1 MKNIKKIP
9 LIFSILSI
17 LTFFTP
23 ANAEIKV
30 VASIKPIHSLAS
42 YLMDGIAKP
51 DLIVD
56 GYASPH
62 GFAMKPSH
70 AKMLQNAD
78 LIFWVGE
85 DLESFLEKPLSSIA
99 KKAEKIELMETKG
112 LQVLKFRERNIFD
125 GHDDH
130 GHDDHDD
137 HGKKEDDHD
146 DHDHDDHG
154 KKEDDHDDHGHDDH
168 GKKDGHDDHDDHDG
182 HEGHHDHD
190 DHGKKEDDHDH
201 DHDDHG
207 KKEDDHDDHGHDDH
221 DGHAHGEFDPHIW
234 LDPINA
240 KAMLNEMAEHLIE
253 NDPKNEAKYKSNLAK
268 ALQEID
274 KLTID
279 VMTDLSSSVASIVFH
294 DAYQYFE
301 KRFNVNIL
309 GAFTVNTDVMPGA
322 EQLAEIREII
332 EHDKVACVFS
342 EPQFNPDIIKAVAKD
357 MNIKTGVVDPLGA
370 TLDPGKDLYFNL
382 IRNMS
387 ASFKGC

>member
-9 LIFSILSI
+9 LILSILSV

-23 ANAEIKV
+23 VNAEVKV
-30 VASIKPIHSLAS
+30 VTSIKPLHSLAS

-85 DLESFLEKPLSSIA
+85 DLESFLEKPLNSIA
-99 KKAEKIELMETKG
+99 KKAEKIELMNSHD

-125 GHDDH
+125 EHDHDH
-130 GHDDHDD
+130 G
-137 HGKKEDDHD
+137 
-146 DHDHDDHG
+146 HDDHG

-168 GKKDGHDDHDDHDG
+168 GKK
-182 HEGHHDHD
+182 
-190 DHGKKEDDHDH
+190 EDDHNDH

-207 KKEDDHDDHGHDDH
+207 KKEEHDDH
-221 DGHAHGEFDPHIW
+221 DGHEGHAHGEFDPHIW

-253 NDPKNEAKYKSNLAK
+253 NDPKNEAKYKSNLAN
-268 ALQEID
+268 ALKEID

-279 VMTDLSSSVASIVFH
+279 VMTDLSSSVSSIVFH

-301 KRFNVNIL
+301 ERFNVKVL

-342 EPQFNPDIIKAVAKD
+342 EPQFNPDIINAVAKD
-357 MNIKTGVVDPLGA
+357 MKIKTGVLDPLGA

>member
-23 ANAEIKV
+23 VNAEIKV

-125 GHDDH
+125 EH
-130 GHDDHDD
+130 DHDD
-137 HGKKEDDHD
+137 HG
-146 DHDHDDHG
+146 HDDHG

-168 GKKDGHDDHDDHDG
+168 
-182 HEGHHDHD
+182 E
-190 DHGKKEDDHDH
+190 
-201 DHDDHG
+201 
-207 KKEDDHDDHGHDDH
+207 
-221 DGHAHGEFDPHIW
+221 GHAHGEFDPHIW

-240 KAMLNEMAEHLIE
+240 KVILFEMSKHLIE
-253 NDPKNEAKYKSNLAK
+253 NDPKNEATYRDNLSKAYK
-268 ALQEID
+268 EID
-274 KLTID
+274 KLTKE
-279 VMTDLSSSVASIVFH
+279 VTDELNESVASIVFH

-301 KRFNVNIL
+301 KRFSVNIL
-309 GAFTVNTDVMPGA
+309 GAFT
-322 EQLAEIREII
+322 
-332 EHDKVACVFS
+332 
-342 EPQFNPDIIKAVAKD
+342 AVSY
-357 MNIKTGVVDPLGA
+357 THL
-370 TLDPGKDLYFNL
+370 TLPTIY
-382 IRNMS
+382 S
-387 ASFKGC
+387 V

>member
-30 VASIKPIHSLAS
+30 VASIKPIHSLAI

-56 GYASPH
+56 EYASPH

-99 KKAEKIELMETKG
+99 KKAEKIELMKIKG

-125 GHDDH
+125 
-130 GHDDHDD
+130 
-137 HGKKEDDHD
+137 
-146 DHDHDDHG
+146 
-154 KKEDDHDDHGHDDH
+154 DHDDHGHD
-168 GKKDGHDDHDDHDG
+168 
-182 HEGHHDHD
+182 DHD

-221 DGHAHGEFDPHIW
+221 DVHAHGEFDPHIW

-240 KAMLNEMAEHLIE
+240 KVILNEMVEHLIE

-268 ALQEID
+268 ALKEID
-274 KLTID
+274 KLIID
-279 VMTDLSSSVASIVFH
+279 VMTDLSSSVSSIVFH

-357 MNIKTGVVDPLGA
+357 MNIKTGVIDPLGA

-387 ASFKGC
+387 TSFKGC

>member
-1 MKNIKKIP
+1 MKILNKLSII
-9 LIFSILSI
+9 ISILS
-17 LTFFTP
+17 LFTFFVP
-23 ANAEIKV
+23 ANADIKV

-42 YLMDGIAKP
+42 YLMNGVAKP

-85 DLESFLEKPLSSIA
+85 DVENFLEKPLGSIA
-99 KKAEKIELMETKG
+99 KKAEKIELMQIKG

-125 GHDDH
+125 
-130 GHDDHDD
+130 
-137 HGKKEDDHD
+137 
-146 DHDHDDHG
+146 
-154 KKEDDHDDHGHDDH
+154 
-168 GKKDGHDDHDDHDG
+168 
-182 HEGHHDHD
+182 
-190 DHGKKEDDHDH
+190 
-201 DHDDHG
+201 
-207 KKEDDHDDHGHDDH
+207 DHDDHGHDDH
-221 DGHAHGEFDPHIW
+221 DKKEDHDSHAKKEDHDDHGKKEDHDDHGKKEDHDDHERHAHGEFDPHIW

-240 KAMLNEMAEHLIE
+240 KVILNEMVEHLIE
-253 NDPKNEAKYKSNLAK
+253 NDPKNEAKYKSNLDE
-268 ALQEID
+268 ALKDID

-279 VMTDLSSSVASIVFH
+279 VMTELSNSVSSIVFH

-357 MNIKTGVVDPLGA
+357 MNIKTGVIDPLGA
-370 TLDPGKDLYFNL
+370 TLNPGKDLYFSL
-382 IRNMS
+382 IKNMS

>member
-1 MKNIKKIP
+1 MKILNKLPII
-9 LIFSILSI
+9 ISILS
-17 LTFFTP
+17 LFTFFVP
-23 ANAEIKV
+23 ANADIKV

-42 YLMDGIAKP
+42 YLMNGVAKP

-85 DLESFLEKPLSSIA
+85 DVENFLEKPLGSIA
-99 KKAEKIELMETKG
+99 KKAEKIELMQIKG

-125 GHDDH
+125 
-130 GHDDHDD
+130 
-137 HGKKEDDHD
+137 
-146 DHDHDDHG
+146 
-154 KKEDDHDDHGHDDH
+154 
-168 GKKDGHDDHDDHDG
+168 
-182 HEGHHDHD
+182 
-190 DHGKKEDDHDH
+190 
-201 DHDDHG
+201 
-207 KKEDDHDDHGHDDH
+207 DHDDHGHDDH
-221 DGHAHGEFDPHIW
+221 DKKEDHDSHAKKEDHDDHGKKEDHDDHERHAHGEFDPHIW

-240 KAMLNEMAEHLIE
+240 SAILKEMTEHLIE
-253 NDPKNEAKYKSNLAK
+253 NDSKNASKYKNNLNK
-268 ALQEID
+268 ALKDID
-274 KLTID
+274 KLTAD
-279 VMTDLSSSVASIVFH
+279 VKSELNQSVASIVFH

-301 KRFNVNIL
+301 ERFNINIL

-332 EHDKVACVFS
+332 EHDNVACVFS

-370 TLDPGKDLYFNL
+370 TLKPGKNLYFDL

>member
-1 MKNIKKIP
+1 MKILHKLPI
-9 LIFSILSI
+9 IISILS
-17 LTFFTP
+17 LFTFFVP
-23 ANAEIKV
+23 ANADIKV

-42 YLMDGIAKP
+42 YLMNGVAKP

-85 DLESFLEKPLSSIA
+85 DVENFLEKPLGSIA
-99 KKAEKIELMETKG
+99 KKAEKIELMQIKG

-125 GHDDH
+125 
-130 GHDDHDD
+130 
-137 HGKKEDDHD
+137 
-146 DHDHDDHG
+146 
-154 KKEDDHDDHGHDDH
+154 
-168 GKKDGHDDHDDHDG
+168 
-182 HEGHHDHD
+182 
-190 DHGKKEDDHDH
+190 
-201 DHDDHG
+201 
-207 KKEDDHDDHGHDDH
+207 DHDDHGHDDH
-221 DGHAHGEFDPHIW
+221 DKKEDHDSHAKKEDHDDHGKKEDHDDHERHAHGEFDPHIW

-240 KAMLNEMAEHLIE
+240 KVILNEMVERLIE
-253 NDPKNEAKYKSNLAK
+253 NDPKNEAKYKSNLDE
-268 ALQEID
+268 ALKDID

-279 VMTDLSSSVASIVFH
+279 VMTELSNSVSSIVFH

-357 MNIKTGVVDPLGA
+357 MNIKTGVIDPLGA
-370 TLDPGKDLYFNL
+370 TLNPGKDLYFSL
-382 IRNMS
+382 IKNMS

>member
-1 MKNIKKIP
+1 MKKIKK
-9 LIFSILSI
+9 LSFALSILSI

-30 VASIKPIHSLAS
+30 VTSIKPIHSLAS
-42 YLMDGIAKP
+42 YLMDGIGKP
-51 DLIVD
+51 ELIVD

-62 GFAMKPSH
+62 GFSMKPSH

-85 DLESFLEKPLSSIA
+85 DLENFLEKPLKSIA
-99 KKAEKIELMETKG
+99 KKAEKIELIEIKG
-112 LQVLKFRERNIFD
+112 LNVLKFRERNIFD
-125 GHDDH
+125 EHDHGHDDH
-130 GHDDHDD
+130 DKKEDDHDD

-154 KKEDDHDDHGHDDH
+154 KKEDDHDDHDHDDH
-168 GKKDGHDDHDDHDG
+168 GKKEEHDDHDDHDG
-182 HEGHHDHD
+182 HE
-190 DHGKKEDDHDH
+190 
-201 DHDDHG
+201 
-207 KKEDDHDDHGHDDH
+207 
-221 DGHAHGEFDPHIW
+221 GHAHGEFDPHIW
-234 LDPINA
+234 LDTMNA

-253 NDPKNEAKYKSNLAK
+253 NDPKNEAKYKSNLDK
-268 ALQEID
+268 ALKDID
-274 KLTID
+274 KLTIE
-279 VMTDLSSSVASIVFH
+279 VMTELNNSVSSIVFH

-301 KRFNVNIL
+301 KRFNVNVL

-342 EPQFNPDIIKAVAKD
+342 EPQFNPDIINAVAKD
-357 MNIKTGVVDPLGA
+357 MKIKTGVLDPLGA
-370 TLDPGKDLYFNL
+370 TLDSGKDLYFKL

>member
-1 MKNIKKIP
+1 MTNIKKIP
-9 LIFSILSI
+9 FIFTILSF
-17 LTFFTP
+17 LALFTS
-23 ANAEIKV
+23 ANADIKV
-30 VASIKPIHSLAS
+30 VASIKPIHSLTS
-42 YLMDGIAKP
+42 YLMDGVGKP

-70 AKMLQNAD
+70 AKMLQDAD
-78 LIFWVGE
+78 IIFWVGE
-85 DLESFLEKPLSSIA
+85 DLENFLVKPLSSIA
-99 KKAEKIELMETKG
+99 KKAEKIELMEIKG
-112 LQVLKFRERNIFD
+112 LEGLKFRERNIFD
-125 GHDDH
+125 
-130 GHDDHDD
+130 
-137 HGKKEDDHD
+137 

-154 KKEDDHDDHGHDDH
+154 
-168 GKKDGHDDHDDHDG
+168 
-182 HEGHHDHD
+182 HD

-234 LDPINA
+234 LDPVNA
-240 KAMLNEMAEHLIE
+240 KVILKEMAEHLIE
-253 NDPKNEAKYKSNLAK
+253 NDEKNSAIYKKNLAK
-268 ALQEID
+268 ALKDID
-274 KLTID
+274 ALIKNTKSE
-279 VMTDLSSSVASIVFH
+279 LSKSVASIVFH

-301 KRFNVNIL
+301 ERFNVNIL

-357 MNIKTGVVDPLGA
+357 MDIKTGVVDPLGA
-370 TLDPGKDLYFNL
+370 TLNPGKDLYFKL
-382 IRNMS
+382 IQNMS
-387 ASFKGC
+387 TSFKNC

>member
-1 MKNIKKIP
+1 MKTLKKIP
-9 LIFSILSI
+9 FILSI
-17 LTFFTP
+17 LSFLTFFTSV
-23 ANAEIKV
+23 NAEIKV

-85 DLESFLEKPLSSIA
+85 DLENFLEKPLASIA
-99 KKAEKIELMETKG
+99 KKAEKIELINSHD

-125 GHDDH
+125 
-130 GHDDHDD
+130 DHDD
-137 HGKKEDDHD
+137 HG
-146 DHDHDDHG
+146 
-154 KKEDDHDDHGHDDH
+154 
-168 GKKDGHDDHDDHDG
+168 
-182 HEGHHDHD
+182 
-190 DHGKKEDDHDH
+190 
-201 DHDDHG
+201 HDDHG

-253 NDPKNEAKYKSNLAK
+253 NDPKNETKYKSNLAK

-279 VMTDLSSSVASIVFH
+279 VMTDLSNSVSSIVFH

-301 KRFNVNIL
+301 ERFNVKVL

-322 EQLAEIREII
+322 EQLVEIREII

-342 EPQFNPDIIKAVAKD
+342 EPQFNPDIINAVAKD
-357 MNIKTGVVDPLGA
+357 MKIKTGVLDPLGA
-370 TLDPGKDLYFNL
+370 TLDPGKDLYFDL